1 MRLLLVRM
9 QIDRDASPAWAMGR
23 GAADQTATVV
33 VVVDDDDDDVI
44 LVTIARCESS
54 RQALPAAGHAIQAS
68 THSLV
73 AVYRASAQSI
83 PLAGAVIFSWRWA
96 VGRLIPTL
104 PRNLTGQLHI
114 D

>member
-33 VVVDDDDDDVI
+33 VVVDDDDVI

-73 AVYRASAQSI
+73 AVYQASAQSI

-104 PRNLTGQLHI
+104 PRNLTRQLHI

>member
-33 VVVDDDDDDVI
+33 VVVDDDDVI

-54 RQALPAAGHAIQAS
+54 RQASPAAGHAIQAS

-114 D
+114 ID

>member
-9 QIDRDASPAWAMGR
+9 QIDRDASPA
-23 GAADQTATVV
+23 ADQTAK
-33 VVVDDDDDDVI
+33 VVVDDDDDVI
-44 LVTIARCESS
+44 LTIARCESS

-73 AVYRASAQSI
+73 AVYQASAQSI

>member
-1 MRLLLVRM
+1 M

-33 VVVDDDDDDVI
+33 VVVDDDDDVI
-44 LVTIARCESS
+44 LTIARCESS

-73 AVYRASAQSI
+73 AVYQASAQSI

-104 PRNLTGQLHI
+104 PRNLTRQLHI